1 MKEIIKIE
9 ELPKMNIF
17 KVPEGYFDTLY
28 TSIQERIAFSEEP
41 VVNFGKKQNFAVPD
55 NYFDTLSSRI
65 MNRIADL
72 EKQEIRLEN
81 LPKVNVFKV
90 PQGYFENAEESIRAT
105 VRVESIE
112 RKNIFEVPASYF
124 HELPG
129 RILSKT
135 QEETKVIKVNWWQ
148 KGRTMWAAAASIV
161 LIIGL
166 GLSVPL
172 FSKSDSE
179 SAMES
184 LSKDEISSY
193 LATQDLGLLEY
204 EAITTNTSI
213 LPKEAETK
221 IIDDLNINKK
231 DILEHLESQ
240 DLEEDI

>member
-17 KVPEGYFDTLY
+17 KVPEGYFDTL
-28 TSIQERIAFSEEP
+28 SVSVQERIRFSEEP

-65 MNRIADL
+65 MNRIENL

-90 PQGYFENAEESIRAT
+90 PRGYFENAEELLRAQ
-105 VRVESIE
+105 VRVENIE
-112 RKNIFEVPASYF
+112 RKNIFDVPANYF
-124 HELPG
+124 EELPA
-129 RILSKT
+129 RILSQT
-135 QEETKVIKVNWWQ
+135 QEETKVIRVNWWQ
-148 KGRTMWAAAASIV
+148 RGRTMWAAAASIV
-161 LIIGL
+161 LLIGF
-166 GLSVPL
+166 GFAIPQ
-172 FSKSDSE
+172 FTRSDSE
-179 SAMES
+179 AALEE
-184 LSKDEISSY
+184 LSKDEISNY

-204 EAITTNTSI
+204 EAITTNTTI
-213 LPKEAETK
+213 LPKESETK
-221 IIDDLNINKK
+221 IIDDLHINKK